1 MTTQAEP
8 EVHGRASVTIN
19 RLMDAPVDL
28 MWRVWTEPEHLAAWW
43 GPTVFTNPVCE
54 VDLRVGG
61 RMHIIMRAPDGFE
74 HAADAVFEEIDPP
87 NLLVWTMD
95 AVSLTGET
103 LLKSRTTVT
112 LKAEGGKTRLIIV
125 SEAYGVVPE
134 AVQMLAGMDAG
145 WNQSIDKLADHIA
158 VL

>member
-1 MTTQAEP
+1 MASSAEP

-28 MWRVWTEPEHLAAWW
+28 MWRVWTEAEHLKAWW
-43 GPTVFTNPVCE
+43 GPNVFTAPVVE

-61 RMHIIMRAPDGFE
+61 RLHIIMRAPDGLE
-74 HAADAVFEEIDPP
+74 HAADAVFQEIDPP
-87 NLLVWTMD
+87 TRLVWTMD

-103 LLKSRTTVT
+103 LLKSRTTIT
-112 LKAEGGKTRLIIV
+112 MSDEGGKTRLVIV
-125 SEAYGVVPE
+125 SEAYGVVPQ

-145 WNQSIDKLADHIA
+145 WNQSIDKLANYIDA
-158 VL
+158 L